1 MRPGGRASAAI
12 EVLDAIMTHHR
23 PAAEALKD
31 WGKSHRFAGNSD
43 RAAIGNL
50 VYDAL
55 RQRASLGHA
64 MENAASRALVLA
76 VLRWRWGIEV
86 DDIAELCIEPHGPGA
101 LTDEERARL
110 AGPRNGEAP
119 PWVRG
124 DYPEWLDPSFARAF
138 AEARSE
144 QGAALALRAPVDL
157 RVNTLKVS
165 SEKVLQLF
173 EKFHAVKGRYAPSCI
188 RLPPPSQA
196 GRNPNVEAEP
206 AHGRG
211 WFEVQ
216 DEGSQIA
223 AMLTGARP
231 GEQCAD
237 ICAGAGGKTL
247 ALAALMENKGQ
258 IHAYDA
264 DRHRLRPIFERMQR
278 AGARNI
284 QVIPSDVPQRLAQL
298 EGKMDM
304 VLIDAPCSGSGA
316 WRRKPD
322 AKWRLKPQALRTRLA
337 DQRRLLA
344 QGAGLVRPGGR
355 LVYVTCSL
363 LPEENIDQVEDF
375 LRRHPAFTAIP
386 YGDIWRKNFASEPP
400 ASADGV
406 SPALLLTPLDHATD
420 GFFICNM
427 VRNT

>member
-12 EVLDAIMTHHR
+12 EILNDIMDRHR

-31 WGKSHRFAGNSD
+31 WGKSHRFAGTSD

-64 MENAASRALVLA
+64 MGEAASRALVLA
-76 VLRWRWGIEV
+76 VLRWRWGMSV
-86 DDIAELCIEPHGPGA
+86 DGIAEVCSETHGPGA
-101 LTDEERARL
+101 LTDDERARL
-110 AGPRNGEAP
+110 DNPRNGEAP
-119 PWVRG
+119 AWVKG

-138 AEARSE
+138 GEARSR

-157 RVNTLKVS
+157 RVNTLKIS
-165 SEKVLQLF
+165 PEKVLQLF
-173 EKFHAVKGRYAPSCI
+173 EKFHAVKGRFAPACI
-188 RLPPPSQA
+188 RLPPPPAA

-223 AMLTGARP
+223 AALTCARP
-231 GEQCAD
+231 GEQSAD

-284 QVIPSDVPQRLAQL
+284 QVIPSDAPQRLDEL

-322 AKWRLKPQALRTRLA
+322 AKWRLKAQALQTRLA
-337 DQRRLLA
+337 DQHRLLA

-355 LVYVTCSL
+355 LVYVTCSV
-363 LPEENIDQVEDF
+363 LPEENSEQVETFLQLHPDF
-375 LRRHPAFTAIP
+375 TTASYP
-386 YGDIWRKNFASEPP
+386 DIWQKTLPSAPP
-400 ASADGV
+400 ASADA
-406 SPALLLTPLDHATD
+406 SSRTLLLTPLDHATD
-420 GFFICNM
+420 GFFICMM